1 MIIVTATDFSTRSHR
16 ALRQA
21 GLLAR
26 ARVAELHLVHV
37 VDEDQPDDLV
47 RMEEREAQRV
57 LVEQIGSMPELHD
70 ERCHPIVI
78 RGHPFDGILR
88 ASAAVGADLIV
99 MGAHRKQFLRDIF
112 TGTTIE
118 RVIRRGKYPVLM
130 VNNEAQRHY
139 ERVLVPVDMS
149 ETSADAIRFG
159 LSAGLLEGGATLL
172 HAFSPSGKT
181 RLISSGASAEVISGY
196 VESERHRAMEDMSN
210 FLVTHEFG
218 TQRWCLRVGEG
229 GPMQMIA
236 RAVAEK
242 RPDMLVLGT
251 HGRSGLLR
259 ALIGS
264 VTEEVLGCTNVDV
277 LVVPPN
283 RLDLRSSKVAT
294 AAYSEA

>member
-1 MIIVTATDFSTRSHR
+1 MIIVVATDFSTRSHR
-16 ALRQA
+16 AVRQA

-26 ARVAELHLVHV
+26 ARRAELHLVHV
-37 VDEDQPDDLV
+37 VDEDLPADLV
-47 RMEEREAQRV
+47 RMEEREAQRI
-57 LVEQIGSMPELHD
+57 LTEQIGSMPELPD
-70 ERCHPIVI
+70 ARCHATVI

-118 RVIRRGKYPVLM
+118 RVIRGGKYPVLM
-130 VNNEAQRHY
+130 VNNEAQRNY

-159 LSAGLLEGGATLL
+159 LSAGLLEDGATLL
-172 HAFSPSGKT
+172 HAFSLVAKR
-181 RLISSGASAEVISGY
+181 RLLSSGASPDVISGY
-196 VESERHRAMEDMSN
+196 VDSERHGAMEEMSA
-210 FLVTHEFG
+210 FLVANELG
-218 TQRWCLRVGEG
+218 TQRWSLRVDEG
-229 GPMQMIA
+229 LPMQVIA

-242 RPDMLVLGT
+242 RPDVLVLGT

-264 VTEEVLGCTNVDV
+264 VSEAVLRSVNVDV
-277 LVVPPN
+277 LIVPPA
-283 RLDLRSSKVAT
+283 RPDLRPPKVA
-294 AAYSEA
+294 AVASSEA